1 MNKSNRYAQVFNFT
15 EHRAWAC
22 LNTQISGY
30 IYNNLFL
37 GDEVGD
43 QVENQVLK
51 QVSLAV
57 CFKFTRAE
65 QVLDEVL
72 RK

>member
-1 MNKSNRYAQVFNFT
+1 MNKNRYAQVFNFT

-37 GDEVGD
+37 GDEVGEQID
-43 QVENQVLK
+43 NQVLA
-51 QVSLAV
+51 AV
-57 CFKFTRAE
+57 QGSVNE
-65 QVLDEVL
+65 QI
-72 RK
+72 KKS